1 MRARRAGFT
10 LIEVLVALVI
20 LATMAGVLVISLPG
34 FDQRRAE
41 READRMAALL
51 MLACEQAELSGR
63 DIGLHLSATGYGFSL
78 SDREAWLPY
87 PEGHRFGLRFTEGVA
102 LALPDLVLPPV
113 PDYEAP
119 PQVICWPSGELSEL
133 DVRVVQGDHERAR
146 VRTGAD
152 AVAIVEVADEARS
165 WRPLRPAD
173 ASGRSR

>member
-41 READRMAALL
+41 READRLAALL

-63 DIGLHLSATGYGFSL
+63 DIGVHLSATGYGFSL
-78 SDREAWLPY
+78 ADRDAWLPY
-87 PEGHRFGLRFTEGVA
+87 PEGHRFGPRLTEGIQ
-102 LALPDLVLPPV
+102 LALPDVNLPAV
-113 PDYEAP
+113 PEFEAP
-119 PQVICWPSGELSEL
+119 PQAICWPSGELSAL
-133 DVRVVQGDHERAR
+133 DIRLVQGERERAR

-152 AVAIVEVADEARS
+152 MMAIVEVADDTRT

-173 ASGRSR
+173 ASDRLR